1 MEIAYPSKSIALVI
15 SLEMSCWLVT
25 VCFTMTRSDQVSTM
39 EKQLTLTDA
48 KARFSE
54 VIDKVSEG
62 DEVLITR
69 MGEPVAVISRY
80 VPA

>member
-1 MEIAYPSKSIALVI
+1 
-15 SLEMSCWLVT
+15 
-25 VCFTMTRSDQVSTM
+25 M